1 VRCIWLRHGLEN
13 AKRRLF
19 RLEAKVREEGLIVT
33 EGQIEAL
40 ERLGEREDP
49 LSEIETEHPG
59 YLLSQETFYVGL
71 VKGVGWIYLQ
81 SVIDTYSNVGFGK
94 LYTSRLPITAA
105 DILNERVLPF
115 FEEQGVPVL
124 RILTDRGTEY
134 CGRRDSHPYELYLA
148 LNDIEHTKTKVKSR
162 PRYEEV

>member
-1 VRCIWLRHGLEN
+1 
-13 AKRRLF
+13 
-19 RLEAKVREEGLIVT
+19 
-33 EGQIEAL
+33 
-40 ERLGEREDP
+40 
-49 LSEIETEHPG
+49 
-59 YLLSQETFYVGL
+59 
-71 VKGVGWIYLQ
+71 
-81 SVIDTYSNVGFGK
+81 VGFGK